1 MPSVENVQNRDVIEV
16 ENQFYIR
23 ASSALADDRTRV
35 LLNGDTFAIFD
46 RSGDIQPVGFGQQG
60 IFHNETRHL
69 SRLEMRFCGLRPLL
83 LSSTIREDNVMVAV
97 DLTNPD
103 LLLPSGASL
112 PRGTVHIYR
121 TKFLTDVVCYDQITL
136 NNYGEWPLDVE
147 VSFDFESDFA
157 DIFEV
162 RGEKRARRGD
172 KLPEEVRR
180 GSVTVGY
187 EGLDRIRRSTRVECS
202 VATCESRP
210 GGMTI
215 PIHLEA
221 RGESTF
227 TVNVTCE
234 REGSSSHYPTSNYSE
249 ALQAM
254 NQKRT
259 SSPLADVEIQSSNE
273 QFNDWVRRSR
283 ADLAMMVTTTPH
295 GLYPYAGVPWFSTV
309 FGRDGIITALEL
321 LWLVPS
327 VANGVLTYLAATQAT
342 SHDAARDADPG
353 KILHEMRKGEMARL
367 GEVPF
372 GHYYGTVDATP
383 LFVVLAAAYYERT
396 ADIDFLRE
404 IWPNILA
411 ALEWIDRYGDQD
423 GDGFVEYA
431 RKTDHGLVQQG
442 WKDSNDS
449 IFYSDGNLAVGPIA
463 LCEVQ
468 AYVYA
473 AKQGIAAVAKDLG
486 HAELSERLLKQ
497 ASDLRTKFTA
507 MFWSDELGMFALALD
522 GEKRQCRVRSSNA
535 GQCLYSGIASDAQYR
550 SVSDAMLSPA
560 FFSGWGIRTLVTG
573 EKRYNPMSYHNGS
586 VWPHDYAMIAYGAL
600 RRADKDLAL
609 RVMSG
614 LLDLS
619 AEVTLDR
626 LPELICG
633 FGRRPGKGPTL
644 YPVACSPQAWAAGS
658 VFMVLQACL
667 GLEIRALESR
677 LYLHHAALP
686 EKLQHLTIRNLRVGD
701 ACVDLAFERYAE
713 TVSVNI
719 LRRSGNLEI
728 VALR

>member
-1 MPSVENVQNRDVIEV
+1 M
-16 ENQFYIR
+16 
-23 ASSALADDRTRV
+23 
-35 LLNGDTFAIFD
+35 
-46 RSGDIQPVGFGQQG
+46 
-60 IFHNETRHL
+60 
-69 SRLEMRFCGLRPLL
+69 
-83 LSSTIREDNVMVAV
+83 
-97 DLTNPD
+97 
-103 LLLPSGASL
+103 
-112 PRGTVHIYR
+112 
-121 TKFLTDVVCYDQITL
+121 
-136 NNYGEWPLDVE
+136 
-147 VSFDFESDFA
+147 
-157 DIFEV
+157 
-162 RGEKRARRGD
+162 
-172 KLPEEVRR
+172 
-180 GSVTVGY
+180 
-187 EGLDRIRRSTRVECS
+187 
-202 VATCESRP
+202 
-210 GGMTI
+210 
-215 PIHLEA
+215 
-221 RGESTF
+221 
-227 TVNVTCE
+227 
-234 REGSSSHYPTSNYSE
+234 
-249 ALQAM
+249 
-254 NQKRT
+254 
-259 SSPLADVEIQSSNE
+259 
-273 QFNDWVRRSR
+273 
-283 ADLAMMVTTTPH
+283 
-295 GLYPYAGVPWFSTV
+295 
-309 FGRDGIITALEL
+309 
-321 LWLVPS
+321 
-327 VANGVLTYLAATQAT
+327 
-342 SHDAARDADPG
+342 
-353 KILHEMRKGEMARL
+353 
-367 GEVPF
+367 
-372 GHYYGTVDATP
+372 
-383 LFVVLAAAYYERT
+383 
-396 ADIDFLRE
+396 
-404 IWPNILA
+404 
-411 ALEWIDRYGDQD
+411 
-423 GDGFVEYA
+423 
-431 RKTDHGLVQQG
+431 
-442 WKDSNDS
+442 
-449 IFYSDGNLAVGPIA
+449 
-463 LCEVQ
+463 Q